1 MDPRRIWQTKSG
13 RAAALIAAGVLSAIV
28 FVRAMDP
35 APLTYLR
42 ERTFDTYQRIQ
53 PRPYGDFPVRVVDID
68 EASLASQGQWPWP
81 RTLLARLVQRLNEL
95 GAAVV
100 AFDIWFPEADRTSP
114 QQLARELRYSDAAE
128 AKRITELM
136 SLLPDH
142 DRIFA
147 DAIKQAPVVLGF
159 AASTAK
165 PTVIS
170 DEEIT
175 VLRTATEKLKAEP
188 HPYLNNGDPVRIVAG
203 PLTGMT
209 GILTRRKQEY
219 RVVLSI
225 EAIMRS
231 IVVEV
236 SEFEIEPRVK
246 KMSSLDPIHR
256 VPLNGVNR

>member
-1 MDPRRIWQTKSG
+1 MIVDGNHSAAPPDESLNWYALHIRSRHEKRVAERLGSQSLETFLPLHRSRNTWKNG
-13 RAAALIAAGVLSAIV
+13 VHAEVDLPLFPCYLFARASI
-28 FVRAMDP
+28 
-35 APLTYLR
+35 
-42 ERTFDTYQRIQ
+42 
-53 PRPYGDFPVRVVDID
+53 
-68 EASLASQGQWPWP
+68 
-81 RTLLARLVQRLNEL
+81 
-95 GAAVV
+95 
-100 AFDIWFPEADRTSP
+100 
-114 QQLARELRYSDAAE
+114 
-128 AKRITELM
+128 
-136 SLLPDH
+136 H
-142 DRIFA
+142 DRIRLL
-147 DAIKQAPVVLGF
+147 QHPGVLGF

-225 EAIMRS
+225 DAIMRS